1 MLYWTHAMMRH
12 YYDQEKKTM
21 TRSRVMTALLVLA
34 MSLSLLAGC
43 GANDNDT
50 TVNNCEHEW
59 LAANCKAPK
68 TCRLC
73 GETTGTTFA
82 HQWTE
87 ANCEQPKTCRS
98 CKSTEGE
105 ALGHTWTGG
114 DCLTDKVCS
123 ACEKVGQEA
132 PGHDWKAATTE
143 APKTCK
149 VCGET
154 TGDKLGVNSRFDPT
168 TCQGLIGNWK
178 AEFVMDFTEY
188 DAPGVT
194 EPMTITIEFSDAGF
208 MTYTASYED
217 PARLAHTL
225 TLAAVDMICDMMAAQ
240 MGMDKAAVEAM
251 YQSNYGMSIYDYM
264 SEKVTPSV
272 MDPLATTYTHMYY
285 VEDGVIYHAEDWN
298 EDELPTLFLLQDGK
312 LLVEFEEFGV
322 VEFTQV
328 AE

>member
-1 MLYWTHAMMRH
+1 
-12 YYDQEKKTM
+12 M
-21 TRSRVMTALLVLA
+21 TRSRVFAALLVLT
-34 MSLSLLAGC
+34 MLLSLLAGC
-43 GANDNDT
+43 GEDPNAT
-50 TVNNCEHEW
+50 ENNCEHVW
-59 LAANCKAPK
+59 RSASCKAPK
-68 TCRLC
+68 TCTLC
-73 GETTGTTFA
+73 GQTQGELFA
-82 HQWTE
+82 HSWVE
-87 ANCEQPKTCRS
+87 ADCEHPKTCS
-98 CKSTEGE
+98 FCDSTIGE

-114 DCLTDKVCS
+114 DCVTDKVCS
-123 ACEKVGQEA
+123 VCEKVGQQA
-132 PGHDWKAATTE
+132 TGHDWMPATTE

-149 VCGET
+149 TCGET

-194 EPMTITIEFSDAGF
+194 EPMTITIQFSDNGI

-240 MGMDKAAVEAM
+240 MGMDEAAVEAM

-264 SEKVTPSV
+264 SEKVIPSV

-285 VEDGVIYHAEDWN
+285 VEDGVVYHAEDWGQ
-298 EDELPTLFLLQDGK
+298 EELPMSFQLTDGK
-312 LLVEFEEFGV
+312 LVVEFEEFGV
-322 VEFTQV
+322 IEFTQV
-328 AE
+328 TE